1 MPSESSGT
9 GVGIRAKLVALFL
22 VIKVVPLILLALLAW
37 QGVLYLGKELGKETD
52 LLNKEVRATVADMGD
67 IFSREAEQA
76 LNDRA
81 REELERLTTDTARA
95 VADFLYDRDQD
106 LLLAASLP
114 IDEQS
119 YRNFI
124 QQRSRPVVSEGE
136 WQLASDGSG
145 WQSLETEEKAY
156 QRVTASNP
164 ENREKFHYRAP
175 EHVLPSERKALFHE
189 ITFVNL
195 TGQETIKVQTSD
207 LLSPELRDV
216 SKPEN
221 TWSKAEHYFA
231 ELQQLKPGEI
241 YVSDVIGPY
250 VPSRIIGPV
259 TPARAQQRS
268 LPFEPEQEAYAGR
281 ENPLGKRFK
290 GIVRWATPVER
301 DGKRVGYITLALNH
315 DHIMAFT
322 NHLLPNDK
330 RYTAVS
336 DASNGNYA
344 FMWDYKDRNIVHP
357 RHHSIVGF
365 NPETGERETPWLES
379 SLHERWQ
386 ESGLPLRMFLE
397 DIREFDGQSR
407 SKRPSKALIK
417 EGLLGLECRYL
428 NFAPQCKGWYD
439 LTQYG
444 GSGSFL
450 ILWSGVWKLTTAATI
465 PYYTGPYGDSPRGF
479 GFVTIGANIDDFQQ
493 PAKQT
498 AAEMEVKVAELSDTL
513 KQRQHDLLDIIAEIM
528 QDIAINLSASTLV
541 MIAVVVVI
549 AIWIASLITGLVK
562 YFAKGLKQI
571 ESGDYSFRFEQ
582 QRKDEIGQL
591 SEALNRMA
599 DSVEASF
606 ELSDQARREAEK
618 ASQMKN
624 DFLARMS
631 HELRTPL
638 NGILGFSEVLQ
649 MEQKDAE
656 TLEYANIINSSGRH
670 LLHLVDDI
678 LDLAKIDAGQ
688 LMLTYRNIT
697 LDEWLQKL
705 ISSHKHS
712 AEKKSLQLSLD
723 NQLPAAFELYVDDT
737 RLRQILNNLVDN
749 AIKFTPEG
757 SIRLLVSEQDQ
768 QLCFDLF
775 DTGEG
780 IPESAQP
787 YIFEAFR
794 QGSEFVSRY
803 HGGTG
808 LGLAIVKELAELMGG
823 QVILVASS
831 KQGSQFRLLL
841 PQIAA
846 DQADNQKKA
855 SEQKKL
861 DDQAK
866 TDV

>member
-1 MPSESSGT
+1 MPSESSGA
-9 GVGIRAKLVALFL
+9 GIGIRAKLVALFL

-37 QGVLYLGKELGKETD
+37 QGVLYLGEELGKETD
-52 LLNKEVRATVADMGD
+52 LLNKEVRATVADMGE

-81 REELERLTTDTARA
+81 REELERLTTDTARS
-95 VADFLYDRDQD
+95 VANFLYDRDQD

-114 IDEQS
+114 VDEQS
-119 YRNFI
+119 YRTFI
-124 QQRSRPVVSEGE
+124 QQRSRTLVSEGQ
-136 WQLASDGSG
+136 WQLASDGSA
-145 WQSLETEEKAY
+145 WQRLDTEQNNHQK
-156 QRVTASNP
+156 VTASNP
-164 ENREKFHYRAP
+164 ENREKFNYRAP
-175 EHVLPSERKALFHE
+175 EDVLPSERKPLFHE
-189 ITFVNL
+189 ITFVGL
-195 TGQETIKVQTSD
+195 DGQEKLKVQTSD
-207 LLSPELRDV
+207 LLPPELRDV

-231 ELQQLKPGEI
+231 ELQKLKPGEI

-259 TPARAQQRS
+259 TPASAQKRN
-268 LPFEPEQEAYAGR
+268 LPFEPEKEAFAGK
-281 ENPLGKRFK
+281 ENPVGKRFR
-290 GIVRWATPVER
+290 GIVRWATPIAR
-301 DGKRVGYITLALNH
+301 DGKVIGYVTLALNH

-322 NHLLPNDK
+322 NNLLPNEQ
-330 RYTAVS
+330 RYTAIA

-365 NPETGERETPWLES
+365 DPETGERETPWLEA
-379 SLHERWQ
+379 SLHDRWQ

-397 DIREFDGQSR
+397 DIRDFDGQSR
-407 SKRPSKALIK
+407 SKRPSKTLIQQ
-417 EGLLGLECRYL
+417 GLLGLECRYL

-498 AAEMEVKVAELSDTL
+498 AAEMDVKVAELSDTL
-513 KQRQHDLLDIIAEIM
+513 KQRQHDLLDIIADIM

-541 MIAVVVVI
+541 MVAVVFVI
-549 AIWIASLITGLVK
+549 AIWMASSITGLVK
-562 YFAKGLKQI
+562 YFATGLKQI

-688 LMLTYRNIT
+688 LVLTYRCIT
-697 LDEWLQKL
+697 LDGWLDNL
-705 ISSHKHS
+705 ISSHQRS
-712 AEKKSLQLSLD
+712 AEKKSLLLVLE
-723 NQLPAAFELYVDDT
+723 NQLPADFELSVDDT

-749 AIKFTPEG
+749 AIKFTPKG

-768 QLCFDLF
+768 QVCFDLF
-775 DTGEG
+775 DSGEG

-823 QVILVASS
+823 QVTLVASS
-831 KQGSQFRLLL
+831 EQGSHFRLLL
-841 PQIAA
+841 PQVAIEQGE
-846 DQADNQKKA
+846 QAQVRA
-855 SEQKKL
+855 
-861 DDQAK
+861 
-866 TDV
+866 

>member
-1 MPSESSGT
+1 MPSESSGA
-9 GVGIRAKLVALFL
+9 GIGIRAKLVALFL

-37 QGVLYLGKELGKETD
+37 QGVLYLGEELGKETD
-52 LLNKEVRATVADMGD
+52 LLNKEVRATVADMGE

-81 REELERLTTDTARA
+81 REELERLTTDTARS
-95 VADFLYDRDQD
+95 VANFLYDRDQD

-114 IDEQS
+114 VDEQS
-119 YRNFI
+119 YRTFI
-124 QQRSRPVVSEGE
+124 QQRSRTLVSEGQ
-136 WQLASDGSG
+136 WQLASDGSA
-145 WQSLETEEKAY
+145 WQRLDTEQNNHQK
-156 QRVTASNP
+156 VTASNP
-164 ENREKFHYRAP
+164 ENREKFNYRAP
-175 EHVLPSERKALFHE
+175 EDVLPSERKPLFHE
-189 ITFVNL
+189 ITFVGL
-195 TGQETIKVQTSD
+195 DGQEKLKVQTSD
-207 LLSPELRDV
+207 LLPPELRDV

-231 ELQQLKPGEI
+231 ELQKLKPGEI

-259 TPARAQQRS
+259 TPASAQKRN
-268 LPFEPEQEAYAGR
+268 LPFEPEKEAFAGK
-281 ENPLGKRFK
+281 ENPVGKRFR
-290 GIVRWATPVER
+290 GIVRWATPIAR
-301 DGKRVGYITLALNH
+301 DGKVIGYVTLALNH

-322 NHLLPNDK
+322 NNLLPNEQ
-330 RYTAVS
+330 RYTAIA

-365 NPETGERETPWLES
+365 DPETGERETPWLEA
-379 SLHERWQ
+379 SLHDRWQ

-397 DIREFDGQSR
+397 DIRDFDGQSR
-407 SKRPSKALIK
+407 SKRPSKTLIQQ
-417 EGLLGLECRYL
+417 GLLGLECRYL

-479 GFVTIGANIDDFQQ
+479 GFVTIGTNIDDFQQ

-498 AAEMEVKVAELSDTL
+498 AAEMDVKVAELSDTL
-513 KQRQHDLLDIIAEIM
+513 KQRQHDLLDIIADIM

-541 MIAVVVVI
+541 MVAVVFVI
-549 AIWIASLITGLVK
+549 AIWMASSITGLVK
-562 YFAKGLKQI
+562 YFATGLKQI

-688 LMLTYRNIT
+688 LVLTYRCIT
-697 LDEWLQKL
+697 LDGWLDNL
-705 ISSHKHS
+705 ISSHQRS
-712 AEKKSLQLSLD
+712 AEKKSLLLVLE
-723 NQLPAAFELYVDDT
+723 NQLPADFELAVDDT

-749 AIKFTPEG
+749 AIKFTPKG

-768 QLCFDLF
+768 QVCFDLF
-775 DTGEG
+775 DSGEG

-823 QVILVASS
+823 QVTLVASS
-831 KQGSQFRLLL
+831 EQGSHFRLLL
-841 PQIAA
+841 PQVAIEQGE
-846 DQADNQKKA
+846 QAQVRA
-855 SEQKKL
+855 
-861 DDQAK
+861 
-866 TDV
+866 